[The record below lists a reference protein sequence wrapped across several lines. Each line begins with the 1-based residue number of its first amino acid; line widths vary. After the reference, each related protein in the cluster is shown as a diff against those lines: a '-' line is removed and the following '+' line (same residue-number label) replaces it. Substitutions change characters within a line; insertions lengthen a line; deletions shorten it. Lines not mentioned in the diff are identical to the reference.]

1 MMDNP
6 ARNDPARERRLAQ
19 RRELYRLHRAAETPE
34 QREEQLLR
42 HHEYMCRRRANQ
54 YSSSRKAMC
63 ITTMFA
69 NSL

>member
-6 ARNDPARERRLAQ
+6 ARNDPAREHRLAR
-19 RRELYRLHRAAETPE
+19 RRELYRLHRAAETPKSD
-34 QREEQLLR
+34 
-42 HHEYMCRRRANQ
+42 
-54 YSSSRKAMC
+54 YSDTVNTCAGDVQISIEAMC